1 MMRTV
6 FQQLKIMFWIM
17 KAGYKVLELPYD
29 ARQADSNSRCGG
41 LLPFVQQSVT
51 VTNWRC
57 RLDEGPVVKIE
68 PAKECFA
75 SNSRK
80 GQIVIESNV
89 WKHIQWWLP
98 FVKKDTLQKLQLKG
112 LKLVKIDKPCG
123 IFKVL
128 RVAAMLRYWS
138 HRLHQDFARLES
150 LKKCVFCKLVPE
162 FQVFE
167 ASVGG
172 NDV

>member
-1 MMRTV
+1 M
-6 FQQLKIMFWIM
+6 
-17 KAGYKVLELPYD
+17 
-29 ARQADSNSRCGG
+29 
-41 LLPFVQQSVT
+41 
-51 VTNWRC
+51 
-57 RLDEGPVVKIE
+57 VKIE

-112 LKLVKIDKPCG
+112 LKLVKTDKPCG

-128 RVAAMLRYWS
+128 RVAAMLRY
-138 HRLHQDFARLES
+138 
-150 LKKCVFCKLVPE
+150 
-162 FQVFE
+162 
-167 ASVGG
+167 
-172 NDV
+172 